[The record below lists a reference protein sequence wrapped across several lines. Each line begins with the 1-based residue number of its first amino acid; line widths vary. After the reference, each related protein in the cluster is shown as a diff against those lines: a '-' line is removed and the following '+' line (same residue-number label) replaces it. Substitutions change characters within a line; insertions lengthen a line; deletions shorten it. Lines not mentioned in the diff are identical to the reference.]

1 MHQSKEPKVHKMT
14 RPSESSHED
23 LKQISPPVGAI
34 DRIHRIDRRKR
45 IPLARQIYE
54 RVRTAIET
62 GVLAP
67 GARVASAR
75 ALASELSVA
84 RGTVEAA
91 YQQLAGEGYLLARG
105 PAGTIVSP
113 KLPPTL
119 RARHP
124 RAASTNVERGVGET
138 TQPAAGLPWL
148 DALPLQLGIPALD
161 AFPRKVWSRLAA
173 RRVRGTLAADLGYG
187 DPCGEWILRQA
198 IAAYLHVSRGIV
210 CSADQVF
217 VTSGYC
223 ASLGLVAGTLLRHG
237 DAVWTEDPCYLPTRA
252 VLEQASLA
260 AQPVPVDEEGLI
272 IADGCRS
279 APAAKLAVVT
289 PSHQAPLCVSMT
301 VARRLAL
308 LDWASRAQAWV
319 FEDDYDGEFHY
330 SGPTL
335 PALKSLDE
343 NDRVIYAGSFSK
355 VLFPA
360 LSLGYLVAPKAVAP
374 LLARALQSA
383 PSRSSRLQQATVAD
397 FMTGGHF
404 ARHLKKMRLL
414 YARRRAWLSEALKD
428 QFGERM
434 EIDQTKGGMHLV
446 VRLRTRLGDR
456 ELARRAR
463 EAGLNCPPLSDRY
476 AKARRESRGL
486 LMGFTNVTS
495 FAQARQIARRLRD
508 AFGID

>member
-1 MHQSKEPKVHKMT
+1 MIN
-14 RPSESSHED
+14 R
-23 LKQISPPVGAI
+23 L
-34 DRIHRIDRRKR
+34 DRGERV
-45 IPLARQIYE
+45 PLARQIYE

-75 ALASELSVA
+75 ALASELAVA

-113 KLPPTL
+113 KLPPSLHT
-119 RARHP
+119 RHP
-124 RAASTNVERGVGET
+124 RAAAASAPVDAGGK
-138 TQPAAGLPWL
+138 TQSAPGGSWPGAR
-148 DALPLQLGIPALD
+148 PLQLGIPALD

-173 RRVRGTLAADLGYG
+173 RRVRATSSADLGYG
-187 DPCGEWILRQA
+187 DPCGELALRQA
-198 IAAYLHVSRGIV
+198 IAAYLHVSRGIA
-210 CSADQVF
+210 CSPDQVF

-223 ASLGLVAGTLLRHG
+223 ASLGLIAGALLQRG
-237 DAVWTEDPCYLPTRA
+237 DTVWIEDPCYLPTRA
-252 VLEQASLA
+252 VLEQASVA
-260 AQPVPVDEEGLI
+260 AQPAPVDEEGLNV
-272 IADGCRS
+272 AAARRA
-279 APAAKLAVVT
+279 APHAKLAVVT

-360 LSLGYLVAPKAVAP
+360 LSLGYVVAPKAVAP
-374 LLARALQSA
+374 LLASALQSA

-414 YARRRAWLSEALKD
+414 YARRRAWLAEALREN
-428 QFGERM
+428 FGERI
-434 EIDQTKGGMHLV
+434 EIDQARGGMHLV
-446 VRLRTRLGDR
+446 VRIRARLGDR

-463 EAGLNCPPLSDRY
+463 EAGFNCTPLSERY
-476 AKARRESRGL
+476 AKAVREQKGL

-495 FAQARQIARRLRD
+495 FEGASDIARRLRD
-508 AFGID
+508 AFAID